1 MHLPDGSIVL
11 GLKPLDGVGSGDLV
25 TVADSSLAPASTSNA
40 EAGTGPMAHCKI
52 SIPITSGKENKLG
65 SIHDDVKVHSVN
77 TDGRVVLDTKI
88 NVLRDTETK
97 VSRLGEVA
105 LAQLVLLDLQSTLEN
120 LLSLGAADGDVHGDL
135 FVPTDAKS
143 SHRVARLRVYGR
155 LARELFQDLGGTG
168 KPIARL
174 ADGNVENYNVK
185 SIQCG
190 CNSLG
195 YPTHRAS
202 QCGAPA

>member
-1 MHLPDGSIVL
+1 VHLPDGSIVL

-40 EAGTGPMAHCKI
+40 EAGTG
-52 SIPITSGKENKLG
+52 
-65 SIHDDVKVHSVN
+65 HDDVKVHSVN

-174 ADGNVENYNVK
+174 ADGNVENELLNAE
-185 SIQCG
+185 
-190 CNSLG
+190 L
-195 YPTHRAS
+195 PHRVGFLALRFGH
-202 QCGAPA
+202 CRRGN